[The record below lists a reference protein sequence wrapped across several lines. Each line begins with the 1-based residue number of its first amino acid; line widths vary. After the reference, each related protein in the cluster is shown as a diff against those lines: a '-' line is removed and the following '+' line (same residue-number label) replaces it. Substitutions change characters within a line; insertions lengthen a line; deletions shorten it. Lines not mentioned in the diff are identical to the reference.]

1 MRDSELSQQGQS
13 TSEEVTWGGMSKKT
27 GHSGMP
33 SAAYTSHPRMP
44 MSERAK
50 IFVPFNPLKGF
61 SEALREQERIADERG
76 KE

>member
-1 MRDSELSQQGQS
+1 
-13 TSEEVTWGGMSKKT
+13 MSKKA
-27 GHSGMP
+27 GNSGMT
-33 SAAYTSHPRMP
+33 SAAHASHPRMP